1 MNECAGL
8 DAHNDDI
15 LIRQQE
21 THSHKQPKRAVFNI
35 MRGAMSKCVCVRMSK
50 YADSTNK
57 IDRCSVNV
65 TC

>member
-21 THSHKQPKRAVFNI
+21 THSHKQPKRAVFSI
-35 MRGAMSKCVCVRMSK
+35 MRGAMCMCV
-50 YADSTNK
+50 
-57 IDRCSVNV
+57 
-65 TC
+65 